1 MTEIDKCD
9 STIRPGSKSL
19 DLETITRQSEAGNT
33 KLLESSLNCAASFRE
48 RSDVLAAVQGLNAQ
62 HRLQEPEKHLP
73 VLSLEVRQLAG
84 VRGKTEL
91 SLNLQEYKQFAIPQ
105 PLFQEHNWRSYSGSH
120 REVVKD
126 STKR

>member
-1 MTEIDKCD
+1 MTEIAKCD
-9 STIRPGSKSL
+9 STIRPGSKSF

-73 VLSLEVRQLAG
+73 VLSLEVRQVG
-84 VRGKTEL
+84 GIRVKTEL
-91 SLNLQEYKQFAIPQ
+91 SLNSQEYKPFASPQ
-105 PLFQEHNWRSYSGSH
+105 PLFQEHNWHSYSGPQ
-120 REVVKD
+120 REIVKD